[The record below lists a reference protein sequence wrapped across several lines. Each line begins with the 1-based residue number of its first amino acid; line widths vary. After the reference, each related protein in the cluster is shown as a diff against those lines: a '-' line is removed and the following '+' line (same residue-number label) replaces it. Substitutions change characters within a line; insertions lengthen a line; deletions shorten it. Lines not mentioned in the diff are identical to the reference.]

1 MKVAVVCRTEREA
14 IDLVA
19 RLGMVAVAVPLAA
32 ESSALLGH
40 RFTCVLIRSM
50 PKAGIRD
57 TDWWETLLSRN
68 SGPTY
73 TLDAWGDTS

>member
-1 MKVAVVCRTEREA
+1 MKVAVVCRTVEEA
-14 IDLVA
+14 VALAA
-19 RLGMVAVAVPLAA
+19 RLGMTKSAVPLAA

-50 PKAGIRD
+50 PRTGIRD
-57 TDWWETLLSRN
+57 TDWWEMLLARTT
-68 SGPTY
+68 GPVY